1 MKGFLLSFRP
11 LLTPYVADDRGA
23 TSIEYCMIAAAISIV
38 ILVGAQLI
46 GVNIAGDFR
55 TLASGF
61 P

>member
-1 MKGFLLSFRP
+1 VRYLLLPPHRR
-11 LLTPYVADDRGA
+11 LAPYIADYRGA
-23 TSIEYCMIAAAISIV
+23 TSIEYCMIGALISIV

-46 GVNIAGDFR
+46 GVNISADFR